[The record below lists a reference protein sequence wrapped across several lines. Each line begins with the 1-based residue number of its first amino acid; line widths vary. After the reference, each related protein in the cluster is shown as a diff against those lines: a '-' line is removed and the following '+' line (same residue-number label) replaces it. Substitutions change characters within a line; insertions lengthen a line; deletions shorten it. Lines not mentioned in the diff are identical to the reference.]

1 MMKKM
6 VNIEVFKE
14 KIDSFYKKEKSNT
27 LPDGRRIFELPL
39 VGVVSASDPLF
50 EAFCEKEIIGT
61 AFNPPAFWL
70 PDAASVISYF
80 LPFQALIRSSNYS
93 GPPPSLEWLHSRF
106 LGESFNEKLRQFI
119 VDEIELMEGKAV
131 APLLHRSY
139 HTDYNIFSSNWSER
153 HVAYAAGLGS
163 FGLHRG
169 LITEK
174 GVAGRFGSVIT
185 NLKLETTPPSEGSY
199 YQNCPFLVDGSC
211 GVCINRCPAGA
222 ITENGKDKSKCY
234 QYMFIEDHVKLQREQ
249 FGYPYSVCGKC
260 QVDVPCE
267 DRIP

>member
-1 MMKKM
+1 MADLQ
-6 VNIEVFKE
+6 VLKE
-14 KIDSFYKKEKSNT
+14 KISNFFETDKNNT
-27 LPDGRRIFELPL
+27 LPDGRKIFEQPL
-39 VGVVSASDPLF
+39 VGVVSTSDPLF
-50 EAFCEKEIIGT
+50 ETFREEAVIGA

-70 PDAASVISYF
+70 PDAVSVISYF
-80 LPFQALIRSSNYS
+80 LPFQEHIRSSNYG

-119 VDEIELMEGKAV
+119 VDQIESAGGKAV
-131 APLLHRSY
+131 APLLHQSY
-139 HTDYNIFSSNWSER
+139 LSDYKVFSSNWSER

-185 NLKLETTPPSEGSY
+185 NLKLETTPRPEGSY

-211 GVCINRCPAGA
+211 GVCISRCPAGA
-222 ITENGKDKSKCY
+222 ITESGKDKSKCHH
-234 QYMFIEDHVKLQREQ
+234 YMFIEDHMKNERER
-249 FGYPYSVCGKC
+249 FGYAHSACGKC

-267 DRIP
+267 DCIP

>member
-1 MMKKM
+1 MAGMQ
-6 VNIEVFKE
+6 VLKE
-14 KIDSFYKKEKSNT
+14 KINSFCETDKNNT
-27 LPDGRRIFELPL
+27 LPDGRRIFEQPL

-50 EAFCEKEIIGT
+50 KTFREEEIIGA

-70 PDAASVISYF
+70 TDAVSVISYF
-80 LPFQALIRSSNYS
+80 LPFQEHIRSSNYG

-106 LGESFNEKLRQFI
+106 MGESFNGKLRQFI
-119 VDEIELMEGKAV
+119 VDEIELVGDKAV

-139 HTDYNIFSSNWSER
+139 HTDYNNFSSNWSER

-169 LITEK
+169 LITER

-185 NLKLETTPPSEGSY
+185 NLKLETTPRPEGSY

-211 GVCINRCPAGA
+211 GVCISRCPAGA
-222 ITENGKDKSKCY
+222 ITESGKDKSRCY
-234 QYMFIEDHVKLQREQ
+234 QYMFVEDHVKLQREK
-249 FGYPYSVCGKC
+249 FGYAHSICGKC

-267 DRIP
+267 DYIP